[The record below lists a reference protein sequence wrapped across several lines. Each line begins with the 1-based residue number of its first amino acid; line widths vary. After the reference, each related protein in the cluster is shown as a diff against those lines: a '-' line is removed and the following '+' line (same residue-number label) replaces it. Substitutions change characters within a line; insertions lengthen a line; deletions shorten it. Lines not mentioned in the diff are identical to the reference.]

1 MRGKK
6 RKKIL
11 GLEEFQGNVQFPSL
25 PRKLTVI
32 GALNYCSDTND
43 LLRL

>member
-1 MRGKK
+1 MKEKK
-6 RKKIL
+6 EEKIL

-25 PRKLTVI
+25 PRKLSF

-43 LLRL
+43 LLCF